1 VAGGRAPLAKHI
13 CGNCLGT
20 CLCGQEKPSQF
31 AAIAQRV
38 TDAVLERFL
47 GSKALAESSESI
59 RCPICELQQQHLA
72 KLQTQNESN
81 PRFITRGDSGM
92 RSRRKKPPAAPNAVF
107 FIRREESDIL
117 KVLQPISHSSRIAER
132 ICPACV
138 GGGTDIVDQ
147 CLNQVAAFA
156 NRGMVFALNEKLLGV
171 GQVLE
176 NDSFVLQPTLPD

>member
-1 VAGGRAPLAKHI
+1 VKAFAA
-13 CGNCLGT
+13 
-20 CLCGQEKPSQF
+20 QF
-31 AAIAQRV
+31 ANFSSNTWPNSKLKISPIRASSREGIPGCDPV
-38 TDAVLERFL
+38 ER
-47 GSKALAESSESI
+47 
-59 RCPICELQQQHLA
+59 
-72 KLQTQNESN
+72 N
-81 PRFITRGDSGM
+81 PH
-92 RSRRKKPPAAPNAVF
+92 AAPNAVF